1 MTNVLITTEPHV
13 KTGRVYRSISRQ
25 HTLEVEAA
33 LRHYCGKLIS
43 CKMGAGGSVVQLNED
58 APSLID
64 VQDTPTLEKS
74 EVPSD
79 ALSMGSPNMKSK
91 FPSITSPS
99 KLDSKQKE
107 KESAQLSFKVEIA
120 MDIPYLRNLELSRI
134 YLLKVSVESLDLVIE
149 GNFSAMN

>member
-1 MTNVLITTEPHV
+1 
-13 KTGRVYRSISRQ
+13 
-25 HTLEVEAA
+25 
-33 LRHYCGKLIS
+33 
-43 CKMGAGGSVVQLNED
+43 MGAGGSVIQLNED

-64 VQDTPTLEKS
+64 AQDTPIPEKS
-74 EVPSD
+74 EFPSN
-79 ALSMGSPNMKSK
+79 AISMGSPNMKSK

-120 MDIPYLRNLELSRI
+120 MDIPYLRSLELSRI

-149 GNFSAMN
+149 GNFSAMNWPYIFIVITNDAPQYHYLL